1 VCIYAST
8 PPRNSKLHGRWSS
21 AVGRIEGRRRGFPLL
36 VRTEKERFDEEED
49 EEEEEGGREVTLM
62 GGSEGWEGGG
72 APWPSK

>member
-1 VCIYAST
+1 
-8 PPRNSKLHGRWSS
+8 
-21 AVGRIEGRRRGFPLL
+21 L